1 MLSTLPITPY
11 LLYFFDKNQL
21 NLLIVKNTGFINQNY
36 DLANRVN
43 PDLRS
48 NIGNSRVQLLS
59 WFLWFTC

>member
-1 MLSTLPITPY
+1 MPSTLPITPY

-21 NLLIVKNTGFINQNY
+21 NLLIAKNTGFINQNY
-36 DLANRVN
+36 DLANTVN

-48 NIGNSRVQLLS
+48 NIDNSRVQLLS